1 MQETFLKVTFDTVT
15 AADDL
20 PPARRVSDP
29 RELRALAHPRRVE
42 LLELLAAHGPLTA
55 SQCAQHVGDSAA
67 SCSYHLRQLARYGHV
82 EEAPGGRGRERPWR
96 IRRHAITFG
105 GAGGGVAEQ
114 AAAQA
119 LAAIVDQTRFAAA
132 SAYRARHASEPARWQ
147 EASLST
153 DAVSW
158 MTAEELA
165 DVGRQL
171 VELFAPYAERW
182 LVRGERPAGSR
193 PVQLFAYGFPVGPES
208 EQTDRPEHPEGS

>member
-1 MQETFLKVTFDTVT
+1 MTD
-15 AADDL
+15 AAAS
-20 PPARRVSDP
+20 PARRVSDP

-42 LLELLAAHGPLTA
+42 LLELLAAQGPLTA
-55 SQCAQHVGDSAA
+55 SQCAEHVADSAA

-119 LAAIVDQTRFAAA
+119 LAAVVDSTRFAAA
-132 SAYRARHASEPARWQ
+132 AAYRSRHVDEPAPWL
-147 EASLST
+147 EAALST

-165 DVGRQL
+165 EIGERIVAMW
-171 VELFAPYAERW
+171 APYAERW
-182 LVRGERPAGSR
+182 LLRGERPPGSR
-193 PVQLFAYGFPVGPES
+193 PVQLFAYGFPVGPEPDR
-208 EQTDRPEHPEGS
+208 TDQPRDPHRPEEAS